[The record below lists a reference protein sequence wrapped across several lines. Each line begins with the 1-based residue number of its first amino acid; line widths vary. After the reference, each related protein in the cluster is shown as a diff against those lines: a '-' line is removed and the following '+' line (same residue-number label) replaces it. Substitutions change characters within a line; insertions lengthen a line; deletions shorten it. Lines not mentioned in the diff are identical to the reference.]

1 MAHFLLR
8 PTLVDLAQ
16 PVTAEP
22 KFQRRRLSDCCKKK
36 FKKSKI
42 IYTIL

>member
-22 KFQRRRLSDCCKKK
+22 KFQRRRRYPIVVKKN
-36 FKKSKI
+36 SLQ
-42 IYTIL
+42 ILNYFM